1 VATLFLICGLPA
13 SGKTTRAKELEREH
27 RALRLTPDE
36 WIAAF
41 ALDPADDAKRA
52 AVEAQQWQVAARALE
67 LGVDVVLDFGV
78 WSRSE
83 RDTFRARAKALG
95 ARTVL
100 HFLDVP
106 RDELRKRLLAR
117 NRALPPGT
125 FRIDEAELDSYI
137 AWLERPAPDELS

>member
-13 SGKTTRAKELEREH
+13 SGKTTRAKQLELEH

-41 ALDPADDAKRA
+41 ALDPCDDAKRA

-67 LGVDVVLDFGV
+67 LGVNVVLDFGV

-100 HFLDVP
+100 QFLDVP
-106 RDELRKRLLAR
+106 RNELRQRLATR
-117 NRALPPGT
+117 NRALPPGAVH
-125 FRIDEAELDSYI
+125 IDEAQLDSYI
-137 AWLERPAPDELS
+137 AWFERPTPDELS